1 MRRTTVTAVTATAL
15 LLVSCGTH
23 SGDDGA
29 RGGTVS
35 PPPTAACA
43 TNVQLSAAD
52 DGHTVCVTKGGQV
65 RLTLD
70 GTRERP
76 WRPVTAT
83 GSVLRATN
91 AGIVVLPGDATA
103 AYDAVATGT
112 AKLTSSRPLCPES
125 TSPGRVSCMGIQEW
139 TVTVRVR

>member
-15 LLVSCGTH
+15 LLVSCGTQ
-23 SGDDGA
+23 SGDDGGA
-29 RGGTVS
+29 VS
-35 PPPTAACA
+35 PPTTAACA
-43 TNVQLSAAD
+43 SNVQLSADD

-76 WRPVTAT
+76 WKPVTAT
-83 GSVLRATN
+83 GGALRATN

-103 AYDAVATGT
+103 AYDALATGT
-112 AKLTSSRPLCPES
+112 AKLTSARPLCPQS
-125 TSPGRVSCMGIQEW
+125 GSPGHVSCQGIQEW